1 LCDKTHFV
9 RNLAIF
15 KYMAEL
21 NNFREVGV
29 FDLLSAPLNPIGAF
43 DAEQFKKDVR
53 ALIDSHP
60 DDKFVAVDLIGLD
73 FVYSD
78 AYNAFLQFQAELS
91 NKGGMLALLSN
102 SATIMDGLKKAG
114 LDRKLKIFAAEAD
127 MMSFSLH
134 SQAPQEEEA
143 APHVEE
149 SRPKAV
155 TSRNVHS
162 GNAVS
167 DSSESKSLDRKTG
180 THRRFTKSF
189 NAIVK
194 DEKKLAKKGMAMP
207 FEEEKSSSATI
218 VIIITVLI
226 VLGGL
231 AAFLLL
237 R

>member
-1 LCDKTHFV
+1 
-9 RNLAIF
+9 
-15 KYMAEL
+15 MAEL
-21 NNFREVGV
+21 NNYREVGI

-53 ALIDSHP
+53 SLIDARP
-60 DDKFVAVDLIGLD
+60 DDKYLAVDLIGLD

-91 NKGGMLALLSN
+91 SKGGMLALLSN

-127 MMSFSLH
+127 MMSYSLQNDSPAEDSVPASEEPVRAAVA
-134 SQAPQEEEA
+134 SQNVSSSGEA
-143 APHVEE
+143 HV
-149 SRPKAV
+149 SAAS
-155 TSRNVHS
+155 TSL
-162 GNAVS
+162 
-167 DSSESKSLDRKTG
+167 ERKTG
-180 THRRFTKSF
+180 LHRRFNKSF

-207 FEEEKSSSATI
+207 FEEEKSSGATI

-226 VLGGL
+226 ILGAL
-231 AAFLLL
+231 AAFLLT

>member
-1 LCDKTHFV
+1 
-9 RNLAIF
+9 
-15 KYMAEL
+15 MAEL
-21 NNFREVGV
+21 NNYREVGV

-53 ALIDSHP
+53 ALIDSRP
-60 DDKFVAVDLIGLD
+60 EDKFVAVDLIGLD

-78 AYNAFLQFQAELS
+78 AYNAFLQFQSELS

-134 SQAPQEEEA
+134 SQAPQEETSAPVSEEPVRA
-143 APHVEE
+143 AVA
-149 SRPKAV
+149 SQ
-155 TSRNVHS
+155 NVHS
-162 GNAVS
+162 PNAVS
-167 DSSESKSLDRKTG
+167 SSEVKPMERKTG
-180 THRRFTKSF
+180 LHRRFTKSF

-207 FEEEKSSSATI
+207 FEEEKSSGATI
-218 VIIITVLI
+218 VIIVTVLI
-226 VLGGL
+226 ILGGL